1 MEINNSHQKQAFKI
15 DIDHLLDEMQKSYNE
30 GYIQQRTKEF
40 QTKLDRLA
48 EKYQHDESLG
58 KISYKLYEAQAYLHF
73 FYGDYENALIFIN
86 RAVDIK
92 GNEFSGSRSLKSTL
106 NKKTSSMTTEPNKP
120 LTKITG
126 WLALFVVGIGISVL
140 YNLYYFILDL
150 ISLNHITPTI
160 SATFPNLRSSIITE
174 QVAIFLLAV
183 FGIIIL
189 YFIYKH
195 SHLVKPL
202 SIIFLVSS
210 LLWFGYDLSLA
221 QQMFA
226 NNAVALKAVS
236 NVSPTD
242 ENRSIVY
249 IIWLIYAIFSKQIKR
264 VLIE

>member
-1 MEINNSHQKQAFKI
+1 
-15 DIDHLLDEMQKSYNE
+15 
-30 GYIQQRTKEF
+30 
-40 QTKLDRLA
+40 
-48 EKYQHDESLG
+48 
-58 KISYKLYEAQAYLHF
+58 
-73 FYGDYENALIFIN
+73 
-86 RAVDIK
+86 
-92 GNEFSGSRSLKSTL
+92 
-106 NKKTSSMTTEPNKP
+106 MTTEPNKP